1 MKIEKYELKILVD
14 QERDPMRKSPAR
26 GALMHGVLMQ
36 ALAAQEHEL
45 HKGSMLR
52 PYSQN
57 IIWQEPGSYVWT
69 INLLEEDR
77 TQAIRKFLDS
87 RPGNLHVE
95 HYELDLEI
103 KSIELKT
110 CSSYSALFAEAL
122 EDLPPKYAN
131 FEFLTPL
138 VFKKA
143 GSKSPWPYPEARSII
158 SSVLQKWNQFSDS
171 ARFDDPQILE
181 NAAMHI
187 SAHSFRIQSQRVEMD
202 GGRFAGTIGSA
213 SFHIEKDELRQL
225 MNLAGRFAEFSGI
238 GAKTAMGLGA
248 VRYQPELV
256 FKKLPTQV
264 AEMDAH

>member
-14 QERDPMRKSPAR
+14 QECDPMRKSPAR

-57 IIWQEPGSYVWT
+57 IIWQAPGSYVWT
-69 INLLEEDR
+69 INLLEEER

-103 KSIELKT
+103 NSIELKT
-110 CSSYSALFAEAL
+110 CSSYSSLFEETL
-122 EDLPPKYAN
+122 EDLAPKYAN
-131 FEFLTPL
+131 FDFLTPL

-143 GSKSPWPYPEARSII
+143 GNKSPWPYPEARSILA
-158 SSVLQKWNQFSDS
+158 SVLQKWNQFSDS
-171 ARFDDPQILE
+171 VKFEDPQIIE
-181 NAAMHI
+181 EAALHI
-187 SAHSFRIQSQRVEMD
+187 SPHSFRIQSQRVEMD
-202 GGRFAGTIGSA
+202 GSRFAGAIGSA
-213 SFHIEKDELRQL
+213 AFHIEKDELRQI

-248 VRYQPELV
+248 VKYQPELA
-256 FKKLPTQV
+256 FRKQPTQSPP
-264 AEMDAH
+264 E